1 MKLDNKWQTIGLK
14 GKDKTKSRCQRDR
27 PSQARRQVN
36 ISTMELKQK
45 LVVER
50 ESTIL
55 AILVPILI
63 SDEGG
68 LVVGNFDFVTHH
80 KRSVVCLVVNMVN

>member
-1 MKLDNKWQTIGLK
+1 MFRIDIVITDISRQFFCVLK
-14 GKDKTKSRCQRDR
+14 
-27 PSQARRQVN
+27 VF
-36 ISTMELKQK
+36 IFLFLK
-45 LVVER
+45 
-50 ESTIL
+50 
-55 AILVPILI
+55 VPILI